1 MEVQSIIILAFLVEA
16 IWSNLRMIWDSNKFN
31 WNNVGA
37 LIVSILVAV
46 FTGVDVF
53 PALGI
58 NGLIPYVG
66 SILTGILISRGSN
79 VIFDV
84 LKKINQV
91 LSGAK
96 VEITESSESVA
107 APKEENEEVT
117 IVDNAAEDTEE
128 GKEEN
133 K

>member
-37 LIVSILVAV
+37 LVVSILVAV

-107 APKEENEEVT
+107 APEEDEEVT
-117 IVDNAAEDTEE
+117 IVDDPAEDTEKE
-128 GKEEN
+128 QEEN

>member
-37 LIVSILVAV
+37 LLVSILVAV

-107 APKEENEEVT
+107 APEEDEEVT
-117 IVDNAAEDTEE
+117 IVDDPAEDTEKE
-128 GKEEN
+128 QEEN

>member
-16 IWSNLRMIWDSNKFN
+16 IYTNLRMIWDSNKFN

-96 VEITESSESVA
+96 VKITESSESVA
-107 APKEENEEVT
+107 APEEDEEVT
-117 IVDNAAEDTEE
+117 IVDDPAEDTEKE
-128 GKEEN
+128 QEEN